1 MCTVKSP
8 TEVMVCD
15 TARDRVREVVMEQLG
30 EAARFETVHGEGTL
44 VTCLDPVR
52 AAEFQQFVNR
62 AVTDAN
68 RGEST

>member
-44 VTCLDPVR
+44 VTCLDPAR
-52 AAEFQQFVNR
+52 TEEFQQSVNA
-62 AVTDAN
+62 AVAEAN
-68 RGEST
+68 QGDPT